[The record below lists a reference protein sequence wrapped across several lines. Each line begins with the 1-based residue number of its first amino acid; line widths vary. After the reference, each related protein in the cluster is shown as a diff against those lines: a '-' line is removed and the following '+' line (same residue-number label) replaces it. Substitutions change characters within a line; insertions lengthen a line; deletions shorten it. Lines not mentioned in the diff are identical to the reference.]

1 MSGVATLSPVTGPN
15 LVLRL
20 IEPSDA
26 AYVHGLRTDPVLSRH
41 LSPVQGGV
49 EDQRNWI
56 TAYKAREAAGLEYYF
71 IITRHDG
78 TPCGTVRIYGLE
90 DDSFTWGS
98 WILDANK
105 PPKAALESAILS
117 FGVGFDQLDRS
128 TAKVDVRV
136 ANTHA
141 AAFYRR
147 LGMTE
152 MDRTDQDIFL
162 TYPRARFE
170 ADRAGL
176 MDVLQSEGRI

>member
-1 MSGVATLSPVTGPN
+1 MSGVAPLSPVIGPN

-105 PPKAALESAILS
+105 PPKAALESAILVYDIA
-117 FGVGFDQLDRS
+117 FNRLAIERAVF
-128 TAKVDVRV
+128 DVRSNNQRTLDFHLRFG
-136 ANTHA
+136 ATETHRSA
-141 AAFYRR
+141 KDVF
-147 LGMTE
+147 
-152 MDRTDQDIFL
+152 F

-176 MDVLQSEGRI
+176 MDVLQERPSP